1 MSLADLFTDAQL
13 EIGVGG
19 ADRLVQLAKATAYG
33 DATYQAFVTEVR
45 RAANGRVYAILKVA
59 IDITD
64 PNVAVAG
71 AVQQYA
77 IAIAVY
83 WAWWMGTGG
92 TAVPDEVVKAYTAA
106 LEGLKEIVR
115 GDETIGTEAD
125 PATTLGVKVRSID
138 AAGVRILRKNMGGFC

>member
-1 MSLADLFTDAQL
+1 LPDLFSDAQL
-13 EIGVGG
+13 EIAVGG
-19 ADRLVQLAKATAYG
+19 ADRLVQLAKAQSYG
-33 DATYQAFVTEVR
+33 DPTYQAFVAEVK

-64 PNVAVAG
+64 PNVALAG

-77 IAIAVY
+77 IALGVY

-92 TAVPDEVVKAYTAA
+92 TALPDEVVKAHDAA
-106 LEGLKEIVR
+106 IDGLKEIVK
-115 GDETIGTEAD
+115 GQETIGTEQD

-138 AAGVRILRKNMGGFC
+138 AEGVRILRKNLGGFC